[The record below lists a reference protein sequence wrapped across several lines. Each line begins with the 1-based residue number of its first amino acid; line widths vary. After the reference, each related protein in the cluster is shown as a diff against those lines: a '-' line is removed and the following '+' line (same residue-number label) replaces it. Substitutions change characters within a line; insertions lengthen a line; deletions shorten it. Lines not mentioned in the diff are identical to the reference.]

1 MAHCLNKLQIEKKTS
16 NEAAI
21 FIFMILVLDKF
32 ICGEKYINT
41 YISRFLYLNNV
52 HFCYDCGKV
61 LTSNE

>member
-1 MAHCLNKLQIEKKTS
+1 MAHCLNKLQIQKKTS

-32 ICGEKYINT
+32 IGGEKYINT

>member
-1 MAHCLNKLQIEKKTS
+1 MAHCLNKLQIQKKTS

-41 YISRFLYLNNV
+41 YISRFLYLKMYIFV
-52 HFCYDCGKV
+52 SIVGK
-61 LTSNE
+61 S